1 VSHLR
6 TEMVTVS
13 SITSRTRLAA
23 AKTRSEFHPS
33 AQRKSFHHPV
43 VRQQSRLF
51 AYRNQSL
58 KRSPN
63 PSGLAE
69 MVRVINHGIKSL
81 SSSATVVL
89 GSFPKH
95 RLYKKS
101 AANCKGSAELNG
113 DLARSDVHDQHG
125 VGKRRLSAPLGARS
139 CCHKEFRLQQPLRPD
154 TRQYC
159 FGGFKGYSPGSL
171 DTRAF

>member
-1 VSHLR
+1 MSHLR

-33 AQRKSFHHPV
+33 AQRNSFHHPV
-43 VRQQSRLF
+43 VSQQSRSF

-69 MVRVINHGIKSL
+69 MVRVVNHGIESL

-139 CCHKEFRLQQPLRPD
+139 CCHKEFRLQQPLRPH

-171 DTRAF
+171 DTRSL